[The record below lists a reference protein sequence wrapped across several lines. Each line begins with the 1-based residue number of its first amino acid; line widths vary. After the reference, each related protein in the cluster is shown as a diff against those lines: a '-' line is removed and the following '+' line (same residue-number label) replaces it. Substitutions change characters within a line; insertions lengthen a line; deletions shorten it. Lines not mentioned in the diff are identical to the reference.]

1 MTVSAKVLVQNCL
14 SAKLAINWDQFKRGE
29 SENIEYVTIEEGLVV
44 YVCFREGATQD
55 ILPKIASSILNGKL
69 YQTEGKPKSVESD
82 DAKSILIIPQATLGG
97 KLKGKQ
103 VQYHG
108 NIGKTD
114 GETMFENFREI
125 LKKESKG
132 TECKFGRYGNRQVL
146 QMETEGPFSHIFEF

>member
-1 MTVSAKVLVQNCL
+1 M
-14 SAKLAINWDQFKRGE
+14 F
-29 SENIEYVTIEEGLVV
+29 
-44 YVCFREGATQD
+44 VCFREGATED

-108 NIGKTD
+108 NIGKV
-114 GETMFENFREI
+114 NCYI
-125 LKKESKG
+125 
-132 TECKFGRYGNRQVL
+132 C
-146 QMETEGPFSHIFEF
+146 